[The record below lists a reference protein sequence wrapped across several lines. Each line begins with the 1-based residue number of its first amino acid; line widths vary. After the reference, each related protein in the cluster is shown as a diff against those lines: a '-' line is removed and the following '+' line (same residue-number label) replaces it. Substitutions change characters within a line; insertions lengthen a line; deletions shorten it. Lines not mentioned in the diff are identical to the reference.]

1 MRDTKTK
8 VQNWAFAIALV
19 IGAGFLSCW
28 TQSKMEREREAW
40 ETNKYSVE
48 TMGMTLIVKKIDQQS
63 GGVLKCVDAETGEGL
78 TISGTFILKA
88 IQ

>member
-19 IGAGFLSCW
+19 IGAGFISYQIQLN
-28 TQSKMEREREAW
+28 TDRERTAW

-88 IQ
+88 VQ